1 MGQNLHSVN
10 VMAHKVEHV
19 HESKVLIFLFMFFDY
34 FYACAC
40 QMHDCA
46 ILFLLLMTNLQAG
59 FHSSKMS

>member
-10 VMAHKVEHV
+10 VMAHKVEHT
-19 HESKVLIFLFMFFDY
+19 HENKVLIFLFMFFDY
-34 FYACAC
+34 FYACAY

-59 FHSSKMS
+59 FHSSKMP